1 MQLGCLREHNSS
13 FWKSF
18 LGSAGCFCGFFLLF
32 SGSPSTHI
40 PVHNV
45 FSIWFCFEAQCCTYP
60 LFQRPHPRRQ
70 VVSMSA
76 NSPQARPWVLVP
88 PPLGQA
94 CTTRDLN
101 SCGRRLTTAVP
112 MVSSFFSRKWCI
124 SSGPWD
130 SRRRRAIPRQCWM
143 TAPGSCT
150 KAPRAVGAPDSRDLT
165 SQVRHYA
172 FFQFASLYMQSLT
185 PRFFLKLSDWP
196 VLVFDGSGAP
206 VCKGLGTHTHHR
218 HDDNN
223 HTEARLFVHEDGIL
237 TFFLGL
243 FRPLCLL

>member
-1 MQLGCLREHNSS
+1 MLYVPAFPASTPPT
-13 FWKSF
+13 
-18 LGSAGCFCGFFLLF
+18 
-32 SGSPSTHI
+32 SGRLHVCELAPS
-40 PVHNV
+40 
-45 FSIWFCFEAQCCTYP
+45 
-60 LFQRPHPRRQ
+60 
-70 VVSMSA
+70 
-76 NSPQARPWVLVP
+76 
-88 PPLGQA
+88 
-94 CTTRDLN
+94 
-101 SCGRRLTTAVP
+101 
-112 MVSSFFSRKWCI
+112 K
-124 SSGPWD
+124 
-130 SRRRRAIPRQCWM
+130 
-143 TAPGSCT
+143 
-150 KAPRAVGAPDSRDLT
+150 AVGARAATAGPGLHHTGSELMRSAAYYGRPYGFFFFFQKMVHIVRPLGFSTPSSHSSTVLGDGTRFLHKGSPCGWRPRFQR
-165 SQVRHYA
+165 SHPQVRHYA